1 MKAEVLSRFH
11 MPWLSCIA
19 LLLFMAVFI
28 GAAIWIHRRGSK
40 EIYRRMSDLPFD
52 GKGENGNE

>member
-1 MKAEVLSRFH
+1 MKAEVLSHFH

-19 LLLFMAVFI
+19 LILFMSVFI

-40 EIYRRMSDLPFD
+40 EIYRRMGELPFD
-52 GKGENGNE
+52 TKGEFGNE